1 MDSYIR
7 PYMDVDGYIPI
18 AYLCNFPNVAGCGA
32 KYEDILGALDARSA
46 DPKCNISVDRVNE
59 LVRVK
64 NNYKMWLIPNAEGLG
79 LPKYVKQPDQA
90 PPAAAANAL
99 PSPTAA
105 MAQILA
111 QSPPAILE

>member
-7 PYMDVDGYIPI
+7 PYMDEEGFIPI
-18 AYLCNFPNVAGCGA
+18 AYLCNFPNVASCGA
-32 KYEDILGALDARSA
+32 KYEDILAALDVRSA
-46 DPKCNISVDRVNE
+46 DPKCTVDVDRPNE

-64 NNYKMWLIPNAEGLG
+64 GNFKMWLIPSAQGLG
-79 LPKYVKQPDQA
+79 LPKYVKQPVQA
-90 PPAAAANAL
+90 PAPAANTL

-111 QSPPAILE
+111 QSPQAILE